1 MVDDADP
8 RAPEPSPPAT
18 RTRRRKA
25 TTPPVT
31 PEVPAAAA
39 ADVPEQAAP
48 TEPPKKAPARK
59 RAPRKTAAKTKATP
73 AGAAEEPTPVP
84 EPVPVPEPA
93 PVPVPI
99 AAPVPVAE
107 GAPPGTAEAAL
118 EAPPKRPRAKRK
130 PAAPKVKPA
139 PVEAVAPAP
148 AEGAVEAAA
157 PAPREVAAVVVEVA
171 VPVAETP
178 PVVVE
183 TRSSE
188 DVAAPPVQ
196 APRARRPTRAR
207 KPQPQPE
214 PEPQPGPQSEP
225 EREPQPEP
233 ERDVAPL
240 AQGEDAEEPVEGAAP
255 SDARRRRRRRRR
267 KPPTA
272 PYPDG
277 VVAGAGE
284 VAPLLS
290 AEAPAA
296 VAPEVEVPRVDTPSD
311 GQETRPAPRRR
322 RRPAA
327 ARAAVE
333 EALPG
338 DGRPGEPARQTTAA
352 GIEPAAV
359 AEGATEAAAGAT
371 TEGEAAEAPT
381 PSRRRRRRRRGGGAG
396 RQASQTSETETSEAE
411 PVQLEAAPRPA
422 AEPEAG
428 APGTGI
434 AAVTEPQPGTPAPAE
449 GEPAPAPRRHR
460 RRRGSGNGAPAAA
473 NGELATSAPA
483 PQLSLAAQPSEEP
496 AEPATPPRRKR
507 RRGKAAAEPGALPAA
522 PAAATNGLA
531 PIEGPADRKRPA
543 RRARRVRPERQPIPP
558 SRPKTMLIT
567 VRKQRTQIG
576 VMEEGELVE
585 HYVASQQ
592 DHSIVGN
599 IYLGRVQNVLPG
611 MEAAFINIGEERNA
625 VIYAGEVTFSEDV
638 EGPSRRIEKVL
649 KSGQPILAQVTKDPM
664 GSKGARLSAEISLA
678 GRYVVLVPDA
688 ETLGVSRR
696 LPDDERTRLREIGQ
710 RLRPGGYGLIIR
722 TAAKGVGEPEL
733 ADDIERLVETW
744 HDISEKAKDAQPP
757 SLIYAEPELVLRAVR
772 DLLTDDVERVIID
785 DEEVYR
791 QVRDYVVNVT
801 PSLMERMEHYQGGE
815 PLFDEYHVNEQI
827 RKGLERRVG
836 LPSGG
841 HLVIDRTEAMTIID
855 VNTGRFVGKSN
866 LEETVVKTNLE
877 AAAEVA
883 KQLRLR
889 DIGGIIVIDFIDM
902 LLERNREELVREFRA
917 ALARDKTRTQV
928 YGVSELGLV
937 QMTRKRVSEG
947 LLEAFSE
954 VCPTC
959 EGRGI
964 ILTDVEA

>member
-1 MVDDADP
+1 M
-8 RAPEPSPPAT
+8 APLIIEPL
-18 RTRRRKA
+18 R
-25 TTPPVT
+25 
-31 PEVPAAAA
+31 
-39 ADVPEQAAP
+39 
-48 TEPPKKAPARK
+48 
-59 RAPRKTAAKTKATP
+59 
-73 AGAAEEPTPVP
+73 
-84 EPVPVPEPA
+84 
-93 PVPVPI
+93 
-99 AAPVPVAE
+99 
-107 GAPPGTAEAAL
+107 
-118 EAPPKRPRAKRK
+118 
-130 PAAPKVKPA
+130 
-139 PVEAVAPAP
+139 
-148 AEGAVEAAA
+148 
-157 PAPREVAAVVVEVA
+157 
-171 VPVAETP
+171 AETP
-178 PVVVE
+178 E
-183 TRSSE
+183 TPE
-188 DVAAPPVQ
+188 AEI
-196 APRARRPTRAR
+196 PRA
-207 KPQPQPE
+207 
-214 PEPQPGPQSEP
+214 
-225 EREPQPEP
+225 
-233 ERDVAPL
+233 
-240 AQGEDAEEPVEGAAP
+240 
-255 SDARRRRRRRRR
+255 
-267 KPPTA
+267 
-272 PYPDG
+272 
-277 VVAGAGE
+277 
-284 VAPLLS
+284 
-290 AEAPAA
+290 
-296 VAPEVEVPRVDTPSD
+296 DTPSAD
-311 GQETRPAPRRR
+311 TLSEGQEARPAPRRR

-333 EALPG
+333 EAPP
-338 DGRPGEPARQTTAA
+338 DEQRPGEPAR
-352 GIEPAAV
+352 
-359 AEGATEAAAGAT
+359 EAAAAAVEPAPVAEAT
-371 TEGEAAEAPT
+371 TETEAGEAST
-381 PSRRRRRRRRGGGAG
+381 PSRRRRRRRRGGGGG
-396 RQASQTSETETSEAE
+396 RQASQTSETEVSGADTGE
-411 PVQLEAAPRPA
+411 VEAAPGPA
-422 AEPEAG
+422 PGQEAG
-428 APGTGI
+428 APRT
-434 AAVTEPQPGTPAPAE
+434 AVEADTEPQPGMPAPTE
-449 GEPAPAPRRHR
+449 GEPAPTPRRRR
-460 RRRGSGNGAPAAA
+460 RRRGSGNGAAGAADVEVSA
-473 NGELATSAPA
+473 APA
-483 PQLSLAAQPSEEP
+483 PQPSPAAQPSEEP
-496 AEPATPPRRKR
+496 AEPATTPRRRR
-507 RRGKAAAEPGALPAA
+507 RRGGKATSASEPDALPAA
-522 PAAATNGLA
+522 PAAAAGGLA

-543 RRARRVRPERQPIPP
+543 RRARRGRPERQPIPP

-599 IYLGRVQNVLPG
+599 IYIGRVQNVLPG

-625 VIYAGEVTFSEDV
+625 VIYAGEVTFNEDV
-638 EGPSRRIEKVL
+638 DGPSRRIEKVL

-678 GRYVVLVPDA
+678 GRYVVLVPDT
-688 ETLGVSRR
+688 ESLGVSRR

-744 HDISEKAKDAQPP
+744 HDISEKATNSQPP

-801 PSLMERMEHYQGGE
+801 PSLMERMEHYRGNA

-877 AAAEVA
+877 AANEVA

-964 ILTDVEA
+964 ILMDVEA

>member
-1 MVDDADP
+1 M
-8 RAPEPSPPAT
+8 
-18 RTRRRKA
+18 
-25 TTPPVT
+25 
-31 PEVPAAAA
+31 
-39 ADVPEQAAP
+39 
-48 TEPPKKAPARK
+48 
-59 RAPRKTAAKTKATP
+59 
-73 AGAAEEPTPVP
+73 
-84 EPVPVPEPA
+84 
-93 PVPVPI
+93 
-99 AAPVPVAE
+99 
-107 GAPPGTAEAAL
+107 
-118 EAPPKRPRAKRK
+118 
-130 PAAPKVKPA
+130 
-139 PVEAVAPAP
+139 
-148 AEGAVEAAA
+148 
-157 PAPREVAAVVVEVA
+157 
-171 VPVAETP
+171 
-178 PVVVE
+178 
-183 TRSSE
+183 
-188 DVAAPPVQ
+188 
-196 APRARRPTRAR
+196 
-207 KPQPQPE
+207 
-214 PEPQPGPQSEP
+214 
-225 EREPQPEP
+225 
-233 ERDVAPL
+233 
-240 AQGEDAEEPVEGAAP
+240 
-255 SDARRRRRRRRR
+255 
-267 KPPTA
+267 
-272 PYPDG
+272 
-277 VVAGAGE
+277 
-284 VAPLLS
+284 
-290 AEAPAA
+290 
-296 VAPEVEVPRVDTPSD
+296 DTPSE
-311 GQETRPAPRRR
+311 GQEARPRRR

-327 ARAAVE
+327 TRAAVE
-333 EALPG
+333 EALPA
-338 DGRPGEPARQTTAA
+338 DGHPGEPER
-352 GIEPAAV
+352 EPAAGGIEAAVV
-359 AEGATEAAAGAT
+359 AEAS
-371 TEGEAAEAPT
+371 GEAEIAAEAEAEAPT

-396 RQASQTSETETSEAE
+396 RQAAQTSEAE
-411 PVQLEAAPRPA
+411 EAEPVPLEAPGPA

-428 APGTGI
+428 GPGTGI
-434 AAVTEPQPGTPAPAE
+434 AAGTEPPPMPAPAE
-449 GEPAPAPRRHR
+449 GEPAPAPRRR
-460 RRRGSGNGAPAAA
+460 KRRRGSGNGAAAAA
-473 NGELATSAPA
+473 NGDLAAPA
-483 PQLSLAAQPSEEP
+483 PAPHLSLAPQPAEEP
-496 AEPATPPRRKR
+496 AEPATAPRRKR
-507 RRGKAAAEPGALPAA
+507 RRAKAAAAAEPDALPAA
-522 PAAATNGLA
+522 PAAATALA

-543 RRARRVRPERQPIPP
+543 RRSRRVRPERQPIPP

-638 EGPSRRIEKVL
+638 DGPSRRIEKVL

-678 GRYVVLVPDA
+678 GRYVVLVPDT

-696 LPDDERTRLREIGQ
+696 LPDDERTRLREVGQ

-733 ADDIERLVETW
+733 AEDIERLVETW
-744 HDISEKAKDAQPP
+744 QDISEKAKNAQPP

-827 RKGLERRVG
+827 RKGLDRRVG

-841 HLVIDRTEAMTIID
+841 HLVIDRTEAMTIVD

-964 ILTDVEA
+964 ILLDVEA

>member
-1 MVDDADP
+1 
-8 RAPEPSPPAT
+8 
-18 RTRRRKA
+18 
-25 TTPPVT
+25 
-31 PEVPAAAA
+31 
-39 ADVPEQAAP
+39 
-48 TEPPKKAPARK
+48 
-59 RAPRKTAAKTKATP
+59 
-73 AGAAEEPTPVP
+73 
-84 EPVPVPEPA
+84 
-93 PVPVPI
+93 
-99 AAPVPVAE
+99 
-107 GAPPGTAEAAL
+107 
-118 EAPPKRPRAKRK
+118 
-130 PAAPKVKPA
+130 
-139 PVEAVAPAP
+139 
-148 AEGAVEAAA
+148 
-157 PAPREVAAVVVEVA
+157 
-171 VPVAETP
+171 
-178 PVVVE
+178 
-183 TRSSE
+183 
-188 DVAAPPVQ
+188 
-196 APRARRPTRAR
+196 
-207 KPQPQPE
+207 
-214 PEPQPGPQSEP
+214 
-225 EREPQPEP
+225 
-233 ERDVAPL
+233 
-240 AQGEDAEEPVEGAAP
+240 
-255 SDARRRRRRRRR
+255 
-267 KPPTA
+267 
-272 PYPDG
+272 
-277 VVAGAGE
+277 
-284 VAPLLS
+284 
-290 AEAPAA
+290 
-296 VAPEVEVPRVDTPSD
+296 
-311 GQETRPAPRRR
+311 
-322 RRPAA
+322 
-327 ARAAVE
+327 
-333 EALPG
+333 
-338 DGRPGEPARQTTAA
+338 
-352 GIEPAAV
+352 
-359 AEGATEAAAGAT
+359 
-371 TEGEAAEAPT
+371 
-381 PSRRRRRRRRGGGAG
+381 
-396 RQASQTSETETSEAE
+396 
-411 PVQLEAAPRPA
+411 
-422 AEPEAG
+422 
-428 APGTGI
+428 
-434 AAVTEPQPGTPAPAE
+434 
-449 GEPAPAPRRHR
+449 
-460 RRRGSGNGAPAAA
+460 
-473 NGELATSAPA
+473 
-483 PQLSLAAQPSEEP
+483 
-496 AEPATPPRRKR
+496 
-507 RRGKAAAEPGALPAA
+507 
-522 PAAATNGLA
+522 
-531 PIEGPADRKRPA
+531 
-543 RRARRVRPERQPIPP
+543 
-558 SRPKTMLIT
+558 MLIT

-638 EGPSRRIEKVL
+638 DGPSRRIEKVL

-678 GRYVVLVPDA
+678 GRYVVLVPDT

-696 LPDDERTRLREIGQ
+696 LPDDERTRLREVGQ

-733 ADDIERLVETW
+733 AEDIERLVETW
-744 HDISEKAKDAQPP
+744 QDISEKAKNAQPP

-815 PLFDEYHVNEQI
+815 ALFDEYHVNEQI
-827 RKGLERRVG
+827 RKGLDRRVG

-841 HLVIDRTEAMTIID
+841 HLVIDRTEAMTIVD

-964 ILTDVEA
+964 ILLDVEA

>member
-1 MVDDADP
+1 
-8 RAPEPSPPAT
+8 
-18 RTRRRKA
+18 
-25 TTPPVT
+25 
-31 PEVPAAAA
+31 
-39 ADVPEQAAP
+39 
-48 TEPPKKAPARK
+48 
-59 RAPRKTAAKTKATP
+59 
-73 AGAAEEPTPVP
+73 
-84 EPVPVPEPA
+84 
-93 PVPVPI
+93 
-99 AAPVPVAE
+99 
-107 GAPPGTAEAAL
+107 
-118 EAPPKRPRAKRK
+118 
-130 PAAPKVKPA
+130 
-139 PVEAVAPAP
+139 
-148 AEGAVEAAA
+148 
-157 PAPREVAAVVVEVA
+157 
-171 VPVAETP
+171 
-178 PVVVE
+178 
-183 TRSSE
+183 
-188 DVAAPPVQ
+188 
-196 APRARRPTRAR
+196 
-207 KPQPQPE
+207 
-214 PEPQPGPQSEP
+214 
-225 EREPQPEP
+225 
-233 ERDVAPL
+233 
-240 AQGEDAEEPVEGAAP
+240 
-255 SDARRRRRRRRR
+255 
-267 KPPTA
+267 
-272 PYPDG
+272 
-277 VVAGAGE
+277 
-284 VAPLLS
+284 
-290 AEAPAA
+290 
-296 VAPEVEVPRVDTPSD
+296 
-311 GQETRPAPRRR
+311 
-322 RRPAA
+322 
-327 ARAAVE
+327 
-333 EALPG
+333 
-338 DGRPGEPARQTTAA
+338 
-352 GIEPAAV
+352 
-359 AEGATEAAAGAT
+359 
-371 TEGEAAEAPT
+371 
-381 PSRRRRRRRRGGGAG
+381 
-396 RQASQTSETETSEAE
+396 
-411 PVQLEAAPRPA
+411 
-422 AEPEAG
+422 
-428 APGTGI
+428 
-434 AAVTEPQPGTPAPAE
+434 
-449 GEPAPAPRRHR
+449 
-460 RRRGSGNGAPAAA
+460 
-473 NGELATSAPA
+473 
-483 PQLSLAAQPSEEP
+483 
-496 AEPATPPRRKR
+496 
-507 RRGKAAAEPGALPAA
+507 
-522 PAAATNGLA
+522 
-531 PIEGPADRKRPA
+531 
-543 RRARRVRPERQPIPP
+543 
-558 SRPKTMLIT
+558 MLIT
-567 VRKQRTQIG
+567 VRKERTQIG
-576 VMEEGELVE
+576 VMEEGDLVE

-599 IYLGRVQNVLPG
+599 IYIGRVQNVLPG

-678 GRYVVLVPDA
+678 GRYVVLVPDT

-744 HDISEKAKDAQPP
+744 HDISEKAKDSLPP

-785 DEEVYR
+785 DEDVYR

-801 PSLMERMEHYQGGE
+801 PSLMERMEYYQGQD

-877 AAAEVA
+877 AANEVA

-964 ILTDVEA
+964 ILMDVEA